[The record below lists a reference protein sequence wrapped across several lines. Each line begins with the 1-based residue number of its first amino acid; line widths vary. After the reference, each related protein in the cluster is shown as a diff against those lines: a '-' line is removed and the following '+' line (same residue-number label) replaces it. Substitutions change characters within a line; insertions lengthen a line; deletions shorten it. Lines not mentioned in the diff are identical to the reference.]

1 MALEATHS
9 DRVVRDD
16 VRQEP
21 SPMDRVG
28 GDEIN
33 DVDLSQDKSSIQWRV
48 RKPRKALKT
57 HYICLL
63 DRGREWGRSQDCL

>member
-9 DRVVRDD
+9 ARVVRDD

-28 GDEIN
+28 HAIH
-33 DVDLSQDKSSIQWRV
+33 DVDLSQLLNFGQIVQWRV
-48 RKPRKALKT
+48 RKPKEGA
-57 HYICLL
+57 
-63 DRGREWGRSQDCL
+63 

>member
-9 DRVVRDD
+9 DRLVRDD

-28 GDEIN
+28 GDTKSMTSIQVN
-33 DVDLSQDKSSIQWRV
+33 YSILDKSSIQWRL
-48 RKPRKALKT
+48 RKPKEGA
-57 HYICLL
+57 
-63 DRGREWGRSQDCL
+63 